1 MFNSFRRH
9 VAAAR
14 AQVPNFKFYLFKSI
28 LMKKLFI
35 LAVVSTAL
43 LPLSSA
49 LAHIGY
55 GGRDL
60 GTWSKSEGNWA
71 VAAGYNGTYSAEDD
85 SVTINVTNIKSD
97 FGWADATDT
106 DWGDSHKGRWFKFTV
121 NEAGTFRITV
131 LGGGTSSGNG
141 TFPYVE
147 GNDPRFLP
155 GFTIY
160 KNLALAS
167 THDWAVLSIGIRR
180 GLGHLTEGSLDALGD
195 FFIAND
201 SNQIGQLEFV
211 GYAVDGTADNFG
223 DTIGL
228 EGDGT
233 ADGTVTKTFSLQ
245 PGTYSVF
252 VGGANYNGQVDYN
265 ATEGDYLDAVAGKA
279 IVYGLPEAADYTVPG
294 SAPSIPNFGAS
305 VIFAPIIPAQVVSTQ
320 SSPAASSSKDKK
332 EKAKKKSS
340 SNKNNEEKSAKK
352 AKVSLKKSKSKKK

>member
-1 MFNSFRRH
+1 
-9 VAAAR
+9 
-14 AQVPNFKFYLFKSI
+14 
-28 LMKKLFI
+28 MKKLFI

-43 LPLSSA
+43 LPLNSA

-55 GGRDL
+55 GGRNL
-60 GTWSKSEGNWA
+60 GTWSKSGGSWS
-71 VAAGYNGTYSAEDD
+71 VAAGYNGTYSSEDG

-97 FGWADATDT
+97 FGWADATDS

-155 GFTIY
+155 GFTVY
-160 KNLALAS
+160 KNLALPS
-167 THDWAVLSIGIRR
+167 THDGAVLSIGIRR
-180 GLGHLTEGSLDALGD
+180 GLDHATEGSLDALGD

-211 GYAVDGTADNFG
+211 GYAVDGAADNFG

-252 VGGANYNGQVDYN
+252 VGGANYNGQVEYN
-265 ATEGDYLDAVAGKA
+265 ATEGEYLDAVAGQE
-279 IVYGLPEAADYTVPG
+279 IVYGIASELETYVVPG
-294 SAPSIPNFGAS
+294 DEPPIPTFGAS
-305 VIFAPIIPAQVVSTQ
+305 VIFTPIIPAAVVSPQ
-320 SSPAASSSKDKK
+320 SAGGGSAPAVASSSNDTNDKARK
-332 EKAKKKSS
+332 KSNGKKK
-340 SNKNNEEKSAKK
+340 NKEKSAKK
-352 AKVSLKKSKSKKK
+352 AKGSAKKSKSKK